1 MLLISPGWN
10 RKAFWV
16 FPGSLCSWPDC
27 RFPMGAVE
35 KCVVQARGVH
45 GAGRVS
51 GSPVHGEA
59 VPEELPGGSSSGC
72 WGAWSFEREPSALE
86 AWRASATRSYS
97 VVGVWLSVLW
107 LLSFTALL
115 VEEVGC
121 QCWATVDVDVLW
133 TLVWSNLFGTSGFQN
148 PPGRKKMCVWI
159 CGADKVLSKQQRRF
173 KVFTMRQLF
182 LSICTCLVGWEIL
195 ASNSVIFT
203 FKKILF
209 PVMNCLAAFPLE
221 LSVFG
226 VWIGDV
232 GKIKFNLTK

>member
-1 MLLISPGWN
+1 MCCASEGSTRCWESERLASSRRSSPRRAAGWQQFRLLECLELWTW
-10 RKAFWV
+10 AF
-16 FPGSLCSWPDC
+16 CSGGLAC
-27 RFPMGAVE
+27 
-35 KCVVQARGVH
+35 KCNK
-45 GAGRVS
+45 
-51 GSPVHGEA
+51 E
-59 VPEELPGGSSSGC
+59 
-72 WGAWSFEREPSALE
+72 
-86 AWRASATRSYS
+86 YS

-133 TLVWSNLFGTSGFQN
+133 TLVWSNLFGTSGFRN
-148 PPGRKKMCVWI
+148 PWGRKKCVWT
-159 CGADKVLSKQQRRF
+159 CGGDKVLSKQQRRF
-173 KVFTMRQLF
+173 KVFTTRQLL

-203 FKKILF
+203 FKKNSFSCNEL
-209 PVMNCLAAFPLE
+209 PGCLSPGA